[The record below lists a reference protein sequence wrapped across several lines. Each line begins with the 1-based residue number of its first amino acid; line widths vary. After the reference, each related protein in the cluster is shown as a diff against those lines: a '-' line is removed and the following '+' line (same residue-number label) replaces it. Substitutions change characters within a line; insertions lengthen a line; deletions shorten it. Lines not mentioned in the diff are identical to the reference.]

1 MEKVYKDVLG
11 GWFFLFFSFLFGV
24 WEGTDAF
31 LFFWG
36 GGGNRDAGTEVR
48 EFDQKT

>member
-1 MEKVYKDVLG
+1 MFWVG
-11 GWFFLFFSFLFGV
+11 GFFFSFLF
-24 WEGTDAF
+24 F
-31 LFFWG
+31 LGFGRELMRFFFFGG